1 MTDLQWFVTYDPIQN
16 AWIGTGKTFTIGEQ
30 ITRFKE
36 KYADYK
42 NRDEWRVLLNVFLLK
57 KNQEWEELRAKSEEF
72 DALIEKIHLK
82 LLYRHNKKQIHDLLD
97 ELAELADAINQ
108 PREEQNG

>member
-16 AWIGTGKTFTIGEQ
+16 AWVGAGKTFTIGEQ

-36 KYADYK
+36 RYADYK
-42 NRDEWRVLLNVFLLK
+42 NLDEWRVLLNVFLLK

-72 DALIEKIHLK
+72 DALIEKLHMKILYGKKKAEVAK
-82 LLYRHNKKQIHDLLD
+82 LFD

-108 PREEQNG
+108 PKEEK

>member
-30 ITRFKE
+30 IKRFHE
-36 KYADYK
+36 REGDYK
-42 NRDEWRVLLNVFLLK
+42 NLDEWRVFLRGFMFY
-57 KNQEWEELRAKSEEF
+57 KNQVWEELRAQSAEF
-72 DALIEKIHLK
+72 DALVEKLHMKILYGKKKAEVAK
-82 LLYRHNKKQIHDLLD
+82 LFD

-108 PREEQNG
+108 PKEEQ